1 MKGLHPARR
10 TWLIVVLFAVGM
22 AWVEAASVYY
32 IRIVVD
38 RIVPYQPNPLPVAG
52 ALGAVELVREAATL
66 VMLVTVGLLA
76 GRTGQ
81 QRLGYTAV
89 AFGVWDILY
98 YVFLRVM
105 SGWPASLLDWDI
117 LFLLPLPWWGPV
129 LAPVSIAVL
138 LVVWGTFATQA
149 SKPAPA
155 SPVTPMLWALNGLG
169 MALALYI
176 FMADAIRVLPQ
187 GVDAMTH
194 VLPTSFNWPLFGLAL
209 ALMVA
214 PGIDIARS
222 FWLLP
227 EGAHLIDPSRAPR
240 RHAGGDGAPPRGLN
254 ARRDTT

>member
-1 MKGLHPARR
+1 M
-10 TWLIVVLFAVGM
+10 
-22 AWVEAASVYY
+22 
-32 IRIVVD
+32 
-38 RIVPYQPNPLPVAG
+38 
-52 ALGAVELVREAATL
+52 
-66 VMLVTVGLLA
+66 
-76 GRTGQ
+76 
-81 QRLGYTAV
+81 
-89 AFGVWDILY
+89 
-98 YVFLRVM
+98 
-105 SGWPASLLDWDI
+105 
-117 LFLLPLPWWGPV
+117 

-214 PGIDIARS
+214 PGIDIGRS
-222 FWLLP
+222 FLRLP
-227 EGAHLIDPSRAPR
+227 EGARLIDSNGAHR
-240 RHAGGDGAPPRGLN
+240 RRDGSEGATPRGLN